1 MSCLLCV
8 HTHAHA
14 AAAEV
19 SENGFHNMKL
29 FIACK
34 KDHTRSD
41 YRKAE
46 KNRPGVWYLICAF
59 IMILLQFLIMFELG
73 NVFFFARDSLCKEA
87 QLIDI
92 INIGRPLDEEDRK
105 WTGVQR
111 LPAQVQ
117 IFTDESAIAKE
128 KY

>member
-1 MSCLLCV
+1 M
-8 HTHAHA
+8 
-14 AAAEV
+14 
-19 SENGFHNMKL
+19 NL

-46 KNRPGVWYLICAF
+46 KNRPGVWYLICAS

-87 QLIDI
+87 KVIDV
-92 INIGRPLDEEDRK
+92 INIGRPLDEEGRK
-105 WTGVQR
+105 WTGV
-111 LPAQVQ
+111 
-117 IFTDESAIAKE
+117 
-128 KY
+128 